1 MSITLAVKVQE
12 IERRLEALEHAALS
26 PRRLAVLYAQ
36 AIAMR
41 AQGDALRTEVRAI
54 LEAHPGP
61 RQLKAYAVRS
71 YLRREPLPSL
81 RRVQEVLREI
91 KREATGTAHKVATHA
106 ATHAV

>member
-1 MSITLAVKVQE
+1 VSIALAVKVQE
-12 IERRLEALEHAALS
+12 IERRLEALEQAALS

-41 AQGDALRTEVRAI
+41 AQGDALRAEVRTI

-61 RQLKAYAVRS
+61 RPLKAYTVRS
-71 YLRREPLPSL
+71 YLKRELLPSL
-81 RRVQEVLREI
+81 RRVQEVMREI
-91 KREATGTAHKVATHA
+91 RREAAGTAHKVVAHA